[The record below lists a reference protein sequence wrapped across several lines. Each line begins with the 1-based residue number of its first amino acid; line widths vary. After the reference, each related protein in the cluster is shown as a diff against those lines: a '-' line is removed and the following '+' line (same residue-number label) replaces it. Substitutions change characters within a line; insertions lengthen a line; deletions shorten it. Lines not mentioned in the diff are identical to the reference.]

1 MTRRSLRTRIRSIT
15 LASTATPTSA
25 STPTTAGAQR
35 LLLFAVAGTVYGC
48 EIGAVR
54 EIVPLRHAT
63 RLPGAPAYVR
73 GLVNLR
79 GAIVTVID
87 LAARLAGGSA
97 AEDGSVVLAEYGNKS
112 VGLAVDEVRDVQILP
127 PERFEVA
134 TGDVARGGIVRGLGH
149 FDGGVVIVLEV
160 PAVIRQV
167 MA

>member
-1 MTRRSLRTRIRSIT
+1 M
-15 LASTATPTSA
+15 ASTATPTDA
-25 STPTTAGAQR
+25 PDTPPVGTQR

-48 EIGAVR
+48 DIGAVR
-54 EIVPLRHAT
+54 EIVPFRRAT

-87 LAARLAGGSA
+87 LAARLTGGTA
-97 AEDGSVVLAEYGNKS
+97 ADDGSVVLAGYGNKN

-127 PERFEVA
+127 PGRFEPA

-149 FDGGVVIVLEV
+149 LESGVVIVLEV

>member
-1 MTRRSLRTRIRSIT
+1 M
-15 LASTATPTSA
+15 ASTE
-25 STPTTAGAQR
+25 TTTDAPAAGVLR

-87 LAARLAGGSA
+87 LPARLAGTSA
-97 AEDGSVVLAEYGNKS
+97 AEDGSVVLAEFGNKQ
-112 VGLAVDEVRDVQILP
+112 VGLAVDEVRDVQLLS
-127 PERFEVA
+127 PERFEPA
-134 TGDVARGGIVRGLGH
+134 SGDVARGGIVRGLGH
-149 FDGGVVIVLEV
+149 LDDGVVIVLEV

>member
-1 MTRRSLRTRIRSIT
+1 M
-15 LASTATPTSA
+15 ASTATPTDASEA
-25 STPTTAGAQR
+25 STTGALR

-48 EIGAVR
+48 DISAVR
-54 EIVPLRHAT
+54 EIVPLRRAT
-63 RLPGAPAYVR
+63 RLPGAPSYVR

-87 LAARLAGGSA
+87 LAARLAGGTA
-97 AEDGSVVLAEYGNKS
+97 AEEGSVVLAEFGNKN

-127 PERFEVA
+127 PERFEPA
-134 TGDVARGGIVRGLGH
+134 TGDIARGGIVRGLGH
-149 FDGGVVIVLEV
+149 LDGGVVIVLEV

>member
-1 MTRRSLRTRIRSIT
+1 M
-15 LASTATPTSA
+15 
-25 STPTTAGAQR
+25 
-35 LLLFAVAGTVYGC
+35 YGC
-48 EIGAVR
+48 DIGAVR
-54 EIVPLRHAT
+54 EIVPFRRAT

-87 LAARLAGGSA
+87 LAARLTGGTA
-97 AEDGSVVLAEYGNKS
+97 ADDGSVVLAGYGNKN

-127 PERFEVA
+127 PGRFEPA

-149 FDGGVVIVLEV
+149 LESGVVIVLEV

>member
-1 MTRRSLRTRIRSIT
+1 M
-15 LASTATPTSA
+15 ASSAKPTEA
-25 STPTTAGAQR
+25 PDAPPVGTQR

-54 EIVPLRHAT
+54 EIVPLRRAT

-87 LAARLAGGSA
+87 LAARLANGTA
-97 AEDGSVVLAEYGNKS
+97 ADDGSVVLAEFGNKN
-112 VGLAVDEVRDVQILP
+112 VGLAVDEVRDVQVLP
-127 PERFEVA
+127 PERFEPA

-149 FDGGVVIVLEV
+149 LESGVVIVLEV

>member
-1 MTRRSLRTRIRSIT
+1 M
-15 LASTATPTSA
+15 ASTATPTEAPDTSPGG
-25 STPTTAGAQR
+25 TQR

-54 EIVPLRHAT
+54 EIVPLRRAT

-73 GLVNLR
+73 GLFNLR

-87 LAARLAGGSA
+87 LAARLAGATA
-97 AEDGSVVLAEYGNKS
+97 AEDGSVVLAQFGNKN

-127 PERFEVA
+127 PERFEPA
-134 TGDVARGGIVRGLGH
+134 RGDVARGGIVRGLGH
-149 FDGGVVIVLEV
+149 LDGGVVIVLEV